1 MNRPTMKTKEIHN
14 KEVQLKWVSNTKSN
28 KKRPKL
34 KLVDR
39 DKRVKAVNFVLA

>member
-1 MNRPTMKTKEIHN
+1 MKIEGLYN
-14 KEVQLKWVSNTKSN
+14 KEVPIKMGVKHKEVR
-28 KKRPKL
+28 KKCKKL